1 MEKRTKFSI
10 WFYVFTFLSI
20 LVLDSMLFSG
30 LQVKEISYKEF
41 RDRLEQNKIESV
53 IIKPDKIIGLMKAP
67 DSSKTLDSL
76 KQADTSANNI
86 KKKKT
91 FVERFLGLFELP
103 DTTKNKSKKSKGFEP
118 ARKQTPWRLR
128 FAEQQKELQRQFFV
142 IPLNDDKL
150 LEDLQRHGVDYR
162 GKLESNWLRNMFLN
176 WIIPL
181 GLLFV
186 IWGFVFRKMGGGM
199 GALSVGKNKAKIYAE
214 DPKNRVTFHD
224 VAGID
229 EAVEEVNEIVEFLR
243 NPTKFTRLGAKLPKG
258 ILLVGPPGTGKTLLA
273 KAVAGEAGVP
283 FFSMSGSDF
292 VEMFVGVGAARVRDL
307 FSAAKAKAPCIIFID
322 EIDAIGKSRGRG
334 VFTGGFDERENTL
347 NQLLVEMDGF
357 DPGLGIIIMG
367 ATNRA
372 DVLDPA
378 LLRPGRFDR
387 QVLVDRPDLQGRMDI
402 FKVHT
407 RKLTLDSEIDL
418 RNLAALTPGFAGAEI
433 ANVCN
438 EAALLA
444 SRKERNVIK
453 MEDFHEAIERVIA
466 GLEKKNKLINPRER
480 KTVAYHESGHA
491 IVGHFTPGADPVQK
505 VSIVPRGLGA
515 LGYTIQTPLEDRY
528 LMSRSEL
535 IGKIKG
541 LLGGRASEE
550 VVFGEISTGASND
563 LEKAAKIARDMIK
576 MYGMSKRLPNIS
588 FVEQNQGGFL
598 GQEPNI
604 AHHSEKVDQMI
615 DEEVLE
621 IINTSFEEAKKLLE
635 EKRDKLDKMAQT
647 LLEKEVIEEKEV
659 VEILGPRPDENKGK

>member
-1 MEKRTKFSI
+1 MEKRAKFSL
-10 WFYVFTFLSI
+10 WFYLFTFLFI
-20 LVLDSMLFSG
+20 LLIESALFSG
-30 LQVKEISYKEF
+30 NAAKEISYKEF
-41 RDRLEQNKIESV
+41 RDLLEQNKIESV
-53 IIKPDKIIGLMKAP
+53 IIRSNKIFGLMKA
-67 DSSKTLDSL
+67 SSTAKTV
-76 KQADTSANNI
+76 TAN
-86 KKKKT
+86 KKMGKENRT
-91 FVERFLGLFELP
+91 FKPV
-103 DTTKNKSKKSKGFEP
+103 
-118 ARKQTPWRLR
+118 RKHTPWRLKI
-128 FAEQQKELQRQFFV
+128 AEHEEERKRQFMV
-142 IPLNDDKL
+142 VRLNDSKL
-150 LEDLQRHGVDYR
+150 LEDLQAHGVDYR
-162 GKLESNWLRNMFLN
+162 GKLESDWLRNLFLD
-176 WIIPL
+176 WIIPFV
-181 GLLFV
+181 LLFF
-186 IWGFVFRKMGGGM
+186 IWGVVFKRM
-199 GALSVGKNKAKIYAE
+199 GAGASALNIGKNKAKIYAE
-214 DPKNRVTFHD
+214 DPKTRVTFRD

-229 EAVEEVNEIVEFLR
+229 EAVEEVKEVVEFLR
-243 NPTKFTRLGAKLPKG
+243 NPAKFTRLGAKLPKG
-258 ILLVGPPGTGKTLLA
+258 VLLVGPPGTGKTLLA

-283 FFSMSGSDF
+283 FFSISGSDF

-307 FSAAKAKAPCIIFID
+307 FAAAKAKAPCIIFID

-387 QVLVDRPDLQGRMDI
+387 QILVDRPDFNGRIEI

-407 RKLTLDSEIDL
+407 RELVLDTEIDL
-418 RNLAALTPGFAGAEI
+418 HNLAALTPGFAGAEI

-444 SRKERNVIK
+444 SRKGRNKIK

-466 GLEKKNKLINPRER
+466 GLEKRNKLINPHER
-480 KTVAYHESGHA
+480 QIIAYHESGHA

-550 VVFGEISTGASND
+550 IVFGEISTGASND
-563 LEKAAKIARDMIK
+563 LERASKIARDMIK
-576 MYGMSKRLPNIS
+576 TYGMGKRLPNVS

-604 AHHSEKVDQMI
+604 AHHSEKVDQVI

-621 IINTSFEEAKKLLE
+621 IINTCFDEAKKLLT

-647 LLEKEVIEEKEV
+647 LLEKEVIDEKEII
-659 VEILGPRPDENKGK
+659 EILGPRPINTGKLQKIEDN